1 MLMSLLRGMTAVAL
15 SAFAAAPNA
24 QIYPVKPVRLLTSFP
39 AGGSTDTLARI
50 VSQKLQDALGQN
62 VIVEGR
68 PGGATN
74 IGAEVAAKAPAD
86 GYTLYLGIDATM
98 TMNPWMPNKPAFDPA
113 KDFAPISN
121 LAVQCVIVVGS
132 TKGPAKTLPEL
143 VAYGKAN
150 PGKLNYGASN
160 VLTQMIA
167 EQLKVMAGTDMTYIP
182 FQGAPQQTQAL
193 ISGEIQLAIV
203 GVMPYANYVRNGQML
218 GLATTGARRESLLPD
233 MPTVR
238 ESGYPGLEG
247 CNWLAL
253 FAPAGTPRPIIER
266 LNAEVGKVLAN
277 PEVRQRLISSG
288 MEPSHTSPE
297 ELGALVRKDLAKWGP
312 IVKAAGFKRE

>member
-15 SAFAAAPNA
+15 WAFAAAPHA
-24 QIYPVKPVRLLTSFP
+24 QNYPVKPVRLLTSFP

-50 VSQKLQDALGQN
+50 VSQKLQDALGQS

-98 TMNPWMPNKPAFDPA
+98 TMNPWMH
-113 KDFAPISN
+113 
-121 LAVQCVIVVGS
+121 
-132 TKGPAKTLPEL
+132 
-143 VAYGKAN
+143 
-150 PGKLNYGASN
+150 
-160 VLTQMIA
+160 
-167 EQLKVMAGTDMTYIP
+167 MTYIP

-193 ISGEIQLAIV
+193 ISGEIALAIV

-277 PEVRQRLISSG
+277 PEVRQRLMSSG
-288 MEPSHTSPE
+288 MESSHTSPE
-297 ELGALVRKDLAKWGP
+297 ELDALVRKDLAKWGP